1 MSLEYKKFS
10 DIDLTNRFFDSLKND
25 YPYFEAWFKSKRDEY
40 AFISY
45 NENNEI
51 DGFLYLKIE
60 NEALSDMNQQ
70 FPKKRRLKLGT
81 FKIEA
86 HGTKLGERFLRI
98 IFKKA
103 MNEKI
108 NEIYVTIY
116 DKHQGLINL
125 LQRYGFEKKTIKKEV
140 TKNGQE
146 GVYFK
151 LLEWRD

>member
-1 MSLEYKKFS
+1 MSLKYKKFS
-10 DIDLTNRFFDSLKND
+10 DIDLTSRFFDSLKND
-25 YPYFEAWFKSKRDEY
+25 YPTFEDWFKRKRE
-40 AFISY
+40 AFAYISY
-45 NENNEI
+45 NENDEI

-60 NEALSDMNQQ
+60 DEALSDMNQQ
-70 FPKKRRLKLGT
+70 FPQKRRLKLGT

-98 IFKKA
+98 IFKEA
-103 MNEKI
+103 MKEKI

-116 DKHQGLINL
+116 DKHQGLISL
-125 LQRYGFEKKTIKKEV
+125 LQRFGFEKITTKKEI

-151 LLEWRD
+151 LLEWRN